1 MYVLNTSPLKTKKY
15 TIITPKG
22 KKIQF
27 GAKGYDDFTI
37 HKDEIRKKAYIK
49 RHKKNEDWT
58 DLNTAGAW
66 SRWLLWN
73 KPTLN
78 ESITDIQ
85 KKYNIVIDNKIT
97 TK

>member
-1 MYVLNTSPLKTKKY
+1 MYMYRLHTSPLKDKKY
-15 TIITPKG
+15 LVITPKG
-22 KKIQF
+22 KKIHF
-27 GAKGYDDFTI
+27 GAQGYDDFTT
-37 HKDEIRKKAYIK
+37 HKDEKRKNSYIK

-78 ESITDIQ
+78 ESVNDMET
-85 KKYNIVIDNKIT
+85 KFNIVIRT
-97 TK
+97 